1 MMKEGFFF
9 PFFCLRE
16 SKRKKVYRLT
26 ALPNLLALGIANV
39 EKKNQRKRY
48 QTNCDSVTCLYR
60 VGCEAVNASFVH
72 RPSQRSQSRGI
83 PKKEAAVTMMELK
96 KKKRGV

>member
-1 MMKEGFFF
+1 MMKEGFFFFF

-60 VGCEAVNASFVH
+60 VGCEAERFF
-72 RPSQRSQSRGI
+72 RSQTI
-83 PKKEAAVTMMELK
+83 PKEPITRDT
-96 KKKRGV
+96 KKRGSRYDEGASE